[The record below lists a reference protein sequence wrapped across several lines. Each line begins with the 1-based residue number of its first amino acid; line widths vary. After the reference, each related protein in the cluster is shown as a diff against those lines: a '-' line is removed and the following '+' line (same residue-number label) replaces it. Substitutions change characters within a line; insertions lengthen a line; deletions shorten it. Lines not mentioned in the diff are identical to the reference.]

1 MREDGGV
8 LIVIRN
14 VAIIALLAL
23 AVTVLPAGGNVVNA
37 ILTALSLIFFAA
49 IALLIGRLWQQTS
62 LTRDV
67 MSERQRAVFYA
78 ALAALALMVAG
89 MDEMLD
95 TGLGTVSWL
104 LVVATAAYLAVT
116 TWREASAY

>member
-23 AVTVLPAGGNVVNA
+23 AVTVLPGGGNVVNA

-49 IALLIGRLWQQTS
+49 IALLIGRAWEQTS

-67 MSERQRAVFYA
+67 MSERQRATFYA
-78 ALAALALMVAG
+78 ALGALALMVAG